1 MVDFSREIN
10 LIGQENFDKITNCK
24 VAVFGVGGV
33 GGYIVEALVRLGV
46 GEISIFDY
54 DVISPSNINRQILAT
69 QNDMGKYKVDV
80 CKFRCESINPN
91 CKINAYK
98 FNLTKNNINDLNLL
112 QYNFVFDAIDT
123 ITSKVALIK
132 ECKNLNVEI
141 ISCMGTGNKLNPNGF
156 VVEDIYKTSVCPLA
170 KVMRKLLKEE
180 NISSLKVVYSK
191 ELPVKVGE
199 RTPASI
205 SFVPPVA
212 AFLMVGEFYNYI
224 NKI

>member
-33 GGYIVEALVRLGV
+33 GGYVVEALVRLGV

-132 ECKNLNVEI
+132 DCKNLNVEI